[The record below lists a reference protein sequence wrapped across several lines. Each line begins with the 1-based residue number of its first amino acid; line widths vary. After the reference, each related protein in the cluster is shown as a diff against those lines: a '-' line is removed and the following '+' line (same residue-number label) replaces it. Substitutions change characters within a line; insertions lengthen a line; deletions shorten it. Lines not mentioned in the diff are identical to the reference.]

1 MDYFRKVFER
11 LAAAGHP
18 DAEGREGVYAA
29 CRTELERFHASDAAA
44 RAAALEGLEAAIRRH
59 EVQARFED
67 SLRSR

>member
-18 DAEGREGVYAA
+18 DAEGREGVYAV
-29 CRTELERFHASDAAA
+29 CRAEVTQFHGADPAAQA
-44 RAAALEGLEAAIRRH
+44 EALEGLEKAIRRH

-67 SLRSR
+67 TLRRR